1 MLKEI
6 PINYVDK
13 SNLFLS
19 RLKGITDEKLSV
31 IIIIIIT
38 IIIIIIELAL
48 FYRNGAAI
56 CLLLRTNW
64 FVKYIV
70 NHTRLVR

>member
-31 IIIIIIT
+31 IIIIIT